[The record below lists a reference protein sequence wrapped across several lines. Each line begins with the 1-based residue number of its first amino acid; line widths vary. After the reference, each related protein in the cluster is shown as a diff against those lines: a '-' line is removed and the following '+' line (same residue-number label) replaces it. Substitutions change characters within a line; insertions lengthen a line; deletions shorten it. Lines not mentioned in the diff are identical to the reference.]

1 MKHIYKNFNFYGIME
16 LICEF
21 IRLILQSIKLIYQ
34 STVGTSYTS
43 EDEDI
48 LGADEDYTALEDA
61 LRREVANIE
70 STHPGYDEYRY
81 HVDEL
86 GHNPYELASYLTAKL
101 RHYTRENVQG
111 ELRSLF
117 EAQYRLTLTE
127 EVETRYR
134 TETRTGT
141 STSTDPETGETT
153 TEEYEYD

>member
-70 STHPGYDEYRY
+70 STHPGDDE
-81 HVDEL
+81 
-86 GHNPYELASYLTAKL
+86 
-101 RHYTRENVQG
+101 
-111 ELRSLF
+111 
-117 EAQYRLTLTE
+117 
-127 EVETRYR
+127 
-134 TETRTGT
+134 
-141 STSTDPETGETT
+141 
-153 TEEYEYD
+153 